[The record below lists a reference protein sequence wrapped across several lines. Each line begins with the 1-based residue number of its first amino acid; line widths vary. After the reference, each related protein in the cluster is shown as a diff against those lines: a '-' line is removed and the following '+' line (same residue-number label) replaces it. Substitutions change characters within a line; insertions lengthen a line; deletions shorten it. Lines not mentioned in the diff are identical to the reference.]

1 MTEKTEKIFNNI
13 VGIQRLQR
21 NDGKPSAILAI
32 RGLRANADPTARPTK
47 NGNVAIN
54 FPANISADD
63 YKKKALRYAMNGM
76 SFPEYNGR
84 INVNVSLFVN
94 ADSKYYDWIMSRLQK
109 GSLIPMLLG
118 TLESNTYSKDGES
131 RTTLNLTIDPSNL
144 STIKLPDLND
154 EDVEAI
160 RQHVV
165 LDSVVKNGE
174 IVEQG
179 DKKFIRMASSF
190 VNIDDI
196 HIDLIDQI
204 NPFQKAFE
212 ILSKSITSRTL
223 KLIDEHIQASKV
235 EMTEEEALLL
245 WSKIVEY
252 RERTGEL
259 PNLQSHDPKEKRMA
273 EAIIFLREQ
282 KRKRQMGEI

>member
-1 MTEKTEKIFNNI
+1 MTDKTEKIFNNI

-21 NDGKPSAILAI
+21 NDGKPSAVLAI

-47 NGNVAIN
+47 NGNIAIN

-154 EDVEAI
+154 EANSAPTSSSGVN
-160 RQHVV
+160 
-165 LDSVVKNGE
+165 LDINE
-174 IVEQG
+174 
-179 DKKFIRMASSF
+179 
-190 VNIDDI
+190 DD
-196 HIDLIDQI
+196 L
-204 NPFQKAFE
+204 PF
-212 ILSKSITSRTL
+212 
-223 KLIDEHIQASKV
+223 
-235 EMTEEEALLL
+235 
-245 WSKIVEY
+245 
-252 RERTGEL
+252 
-259 PNLQSHDPKEKRMA
+259 
-273 EAIIFLREQ
+273 
-282 KRKRQMGEI
+282 